1 MFVDTSNPL
10 WATLSSIANDEGLK
24 LYDAEMAGPTLRIYI
39 DKAAASDSG
48 TAPEP
53 KIENPEVPT
62 ERVTSGDCSRFCRRL
77 MIFFAAEGAK
87 FGVGTEPEIE
97 VSSPGINR
105 GLRLPVHYAEAIG
118 KRVRIVGTP
127 TTAESGE
134 KSGAV
139 IGELKSSIEESVTLI
154 EEKTNKEFVF
164 PLRSIKR
171 AHVDFKF

>member
-10 WATLSSIANDEGLK
+10 WTTLSSIAEDEGLK
-24 LYDAEMAGPTLRIYI
+24 LYDAELSGPTLRIYI
-39 DKAAASDSG
+39 DKAPAANSEAESSE
-48 TAPEP
+48 T
-53 KIENPEVPT
+53 PT
-62 ERVTSGDCSRFCRRL
+62 ERVNSGDCSRFCRRL

-97 VSSPGINR
+97 VSSPGVNR
-105 GLRLPVHYAEAIG
+105 GLRLPLHYAEAVG

-127 TTAESGE
+127 ASAESVE

-139 IGELKSSIEESVTLI
+139 IGELKSSLEDSVTLI